1 MAKVQFIFDL
11 SWMQS
16 GGNCL
21 DEMDQ
26 QEAQP

>member
-11 SWMQS
+11 MQS
-16 GGNCL
+16 GGNYL
-21 DEMDQ
+21 VDEMDQ